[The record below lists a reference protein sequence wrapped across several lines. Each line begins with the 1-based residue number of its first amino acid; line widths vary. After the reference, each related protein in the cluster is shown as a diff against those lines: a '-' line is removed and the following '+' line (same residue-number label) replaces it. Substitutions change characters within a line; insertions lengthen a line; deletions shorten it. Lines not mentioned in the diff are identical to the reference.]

1 MKAKNLQTGEIV
13 DNFGYSRE
21 YGTVSYIDSTGLL
34 KFDMTPVDKWQVI
47 NDNNEPEVMTMDAN
61 KFKGFMSDYALDKRT
76 QVAISAMNGI
86 LANYDQF
93 RHTIVEAYEEGEIHS
108 IPVGVAKFA
117 VACADALLQQLSTK
131 NKENETV

>member
-34 KFDMTPVDKWQVI
+34 KFDKSPVDKWQVI
-47 NDNNEPEVMTMDAN
+47 NDNNEQEIMTMDMN
-61 KFKGFMSDYALDKRT
+61 KFKGFMSDYALDKRM

-93 RHTIVEAYEEGEIHS
+93 RHTILDAYEESEPHL
-108 IPVGVAKFA
+108 IPNGVAKFA
-117 VACADALLQQLSTK
+117 VACADALLDQLSTK
-131 NKENETV
+131 TKNNETV